1 MEDKKS
7 FFEPFCK
14 ARLIARNEIKKKLLQ
29 PLSVAKEGCQAF
41 SLLFKKAVKFTE
53 AFKYVVISVPL
64 AVTIPKSTPYQSDKS
79 RIKKLHYQSTK
90 KF

>member
-14 ARLIARNEIKKKLLQ
+14 ARLIARNEIKKLLQ
-29 PLSVAKEGCQAF
+29 PLSVAKEGCQVF
-41 SLLFKKAVKFTE
+41 GLLVNKAVKFIE
-53 AFKYVVISVPL
+53 AFKYAVISVPL